1 MNIVNFTPVTALTGG
16 LLIGLSV
23 ALFFILNGRM
33 IGISGIASN
42 FLISKDNRIDNFLF
56 LVGLILGPFIY
67 NLISG
72 KEINISISNSLI
84 LLITAGAMVGFG
96 TRLSSGCTSG
106 HGISGIASNFLV
118 SKNNRIE
125 NFLFLV
131 GLILGPLIY
140 NLILGKEINISI
152 SNSLI
157 LLIVGGTLVGFGTR
171 LSSGCTSGHG
181 ISGISRFS
189 LRSIIATI
197 TFMIV
202 GILTV
207 LITGIL

>member
-1 MNIVNFTPVTALTGG
+1 MNIVNFTPVSALTGG

-42 FLISKDNRIDNFLF
+42 FL
-56 LVGLILGPFIY
+56 
-67 NLISG
+67 
-72 KEINISISNSLI
+72 
-84 LLITAGAMVGFG
+84 
-96 TRLSSGCTSG
+96 
-106 HGISGIASNFLV
+106 V
-118 SKNNRIE
+118 SKNNRVD

-140 NLILGKEINISI
+140 SYTTGKEINISI
-152 SNSLI
+152 SSSLI
-157 LLIVGGTLVGFGTR
+157 LLIIGGALVGFGTK

>member
-1 MNIVNFTPVTALTGG
+1 MNIVNFTPVSASIGG

-42 FLISKDNRIDNFLF
+42 FL
-56 LVGLILGPFIY
+56 
-67 NLISG
+67 
-72 KEINISISNSLI
+72 
-84 LLITAGAMVGFG
+84 
-96 TRLSSGCTSG
+96 
-106 HGISGIASNFLV
+106 V
-118 SKNNRIE
+118 SKNNRAD

-140 NLILGKEINISI
+140 SYTTGKEINISI
-152 SNSLI
+152 SSSLI
-157 LLIVGGTLVGFGTR
+157 LLIIGGTLVGFGTR

-197 TFMIV
+197 TFMVV

>member
-1 MNIVNFTPVTALTGG
+1 MNIVNFTPISAISGG
-16 LLIGLSV
+16 LLIGFSV

-42 FLISKDNRIDNFLF
+42 VLISKDRRADNFLF
-56 LVGLILGPFIY
+56 LFGLLLGPLVY

-72 KEINISISNSLI
+72 QEIDISISNSVI
-84 LLITAGAMVGFG
+84 LLIIAGA
-96 TRLSSGCTSG
+96 
-106 HGISGIASNFLV
+106 
-118 SKNNRIE
+118 
-125 NFLFLV
+125 
-131 GLILGPLIY
+131 
-140 NLILGKEINISI
+140 
-152 SNSLI
+152 
-157 LLIVGGTLVGFGTR
+157 LVGFGTR

-197 TFMIV
+197 TFMLI

-207 LITGIL
+207 LIIGVL

>member
-1 MNIVNFTPVTALTGG
+1 MNIINFTPISALIGG

-42 FLISKDNRIDNFLF
+42 LLVSKNNRIDNFLF
-56 LVGLILGPFIY
+56 LIGLILGPLIY

-72 KEINISISNSLI
+72 KEINISISSSLI
-84 LLITAGAMVGFG
+84 LLI
-96 TRLSSGCTSG
+96 
-106 HGISGIASNFLV
+106 I
-118 SKNNRIE
+118 
-125 NFLFLV
+125 
-131 GLILGPLIY
+131 
-140 NLILGKEINISI
+140 
-152 SNSLI
+152 
-157 LLIVGGTLVGFGTR
+157 GGTLVGFGTR

-207 LITGIL
+207 LVTGIL

>member
-1 MNIVNFTPVTALTGG
+1 MNIINFTPVSALTGG

-42 FLISKDNRIDNFLF
+42 FLISK
-56 LVGLILGPFIY
+56 
-67 NLISG
+67 
-72 KEINISISNSLI
+72 
-84 LLITAGAMVGFG
+84 
-96 TRLSSGCTSG
+96 
-106 HGISGIASNFLV
+106 
-118 SKNNRIE
+118 NNRIE
-125 NFLFLV
+125 NFLFLF

-140 NLILGKEINISI
+140 SLISGQEVIISI
-152 SNSLI
+152 SSSLI
-157 LLIVGGTLVGFGTR
+157 LLIIAGALVGFGTR
-171 LSSGCTSGHG
+171 LSRGCTSGHG

-197 TFMIV
+197 TFMLV

-207 LITGIL
+207 LIKGIL

>member
-1 MNIVNFTPVTALTGG
+1 MNIVNFTPVSALTGG

-33 IGISGIASN
+33 IGISGMASN
-42 FLISKDNRIDNFLF
+42 FLVSRNNRVENFLF
-56 LVGLILGPFIY
+56 LIGLILGALIY
-67 NLISG
+67 SYVTG
-72 KEINISISNSLI
+72 KEINISISSSLI
-84 LLITAGAMVGFG
+84 LLIIGGA
-96 TRLSSGCTSG
+96 
-106 HGISGIASNFLV
+106 
-118 SKNNRIE
+118 
-125 NFLFLV
+125 
-131 GLILGPLIY
+131 
-140 NLILGKEINISI
+140 
-152 SNSLI
+152 
-157 LLIVGGTLVGFGTR
+157 LVGFGAK

>member
-56 LVGLILGPFIY
+56 LVGLILGPLIY

-72 KEINISISNSLI
+72 KAINISISNSLI
-84 LLITAGAMVGFG
+84 LLIIAGAM
-96 TRLSSGCTSG
+96 
-106 HGISGIASNFLV
+106 
-118 SKNNRIE
+118 
-125 NFLFLV
+125 
-131 GLILGPLIY
+131 
-140 NLILGKEINISI
+140 
-152 SNSLI
+152 
-157 LLIVGGTLVGFGTR
+157 VGFGTR

-197 TFMIV
+197 TFMLV

>member
-56 LVGLILGPFIY
+56 LVGLILGPLIY
-67 NLISG
+67 NLITG
-72 KEINISISNSLI
+72 KALNISISNSLI
-84 LLITAGAMVGFG
+84 LLITAGTM
-96 TRLSSGCTSG
+96 
-106 HGISGIASNFLV
+106 
-118 SKNNRIE
+118 
-125 NFLFLV
+125 
-131 GLILGPLIY
+131 
-140 NLILGKEINISI
+140 
-152 SNSLI
+152 
-157 LLIVGGTLVGFGTR
+157 VGFGTR

-207 LITGIL
+207 LVTGIL